1 MLGILDL
8 IGDVFTNLSDLTI
21 EGEMEFIASY
31 PDEEGYLRD
40 NQSRWQRLRFQW
52 RQGCPFAQPE
62 QCERTFDLARENM
75 GRNTPIS
82 ANFDA
87 QLAEADVLLIGRH
100 QLGLNFGLFVL
111 LALEEWILP
120 LQTGL
125 PAPVPW
131 MNCSDSCSTVHLW
144 ITSSAYRLVLAT
156 MRSYLACQGCCGIS
170 LRTLTTVQICSLSKV
185 KFASLMLIQT
195 SKLTLLPMAL
205 GMVTSVMRNHDRT
218 LRTSFQQSVPSK
230 GAETLSV
237 HCSLVLW
244 KKWA

>member
-1 MLGILDL
+1 M
-8 IGDVFTNLSDLTI
+8 
-21 EGEMEFIASY
+21 
-31 PDEEGYLRD
+31 
-40 NQSRWQRLRFQW
+40 
-52 RQGCPFAQPE
+52 
-62 QCERTFDLARENM
+62 
-75 GRNTPIS
+75 
-82 ANFDA
+82 
-87 QLAEADVLLIGRH
+87 LLIGRH

-125 PAPVPW
+125 PAPVALDELFRQLLDCASLDNQLGLPAGTC
-131 MNCSDSCSTVHLW
+131 NDAIVPGLS
-144 ITSSAYRLVLAT
+144 
-156 MRSYLACQGCCGIS
+156 GCCGIS